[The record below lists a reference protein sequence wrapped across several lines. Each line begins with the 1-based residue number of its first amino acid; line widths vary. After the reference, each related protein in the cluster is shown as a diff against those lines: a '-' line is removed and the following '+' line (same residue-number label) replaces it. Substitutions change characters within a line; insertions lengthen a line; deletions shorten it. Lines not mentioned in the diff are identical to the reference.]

1 MKTETYKMSKPKLND
16 GHYLEIVDRLHVV
29 SSIVDTHLL
38 QHPVCKL
45 EKRVS
50 EKVDDAL
57 IQLFDA
63 YQIAG
68 KLMYDNITK
77 NEMKSLGLIN
87 YEGDCLKAVKENN
100 EILIIDQYGK
110 TVETFNVNQFYEFID
125 GLINVIDS
133 KGKSWNYPSEH
144 RDAKPS
150 AGTIY
155 QFVKDIQ

>member
-1 MKTETYKMSKPKLND
+1 MNKPKLND

-45 EKRVS
+45 EKDVT
-50 EKVDDAL
+50 EKVDAAL
-57 IQLFDA
+57 NLLFEA

-68 KLMYDNITK
+68 KLMYDNLIK

-87 YEGDCLKAVKENN
+87 YEGDCLKAVKENK

-110 TVETFNVNQFYEFID
+110 TVETFDVDQFYEFVD
-125 GLINVIDS
+125 GLINIVDS
-133 KGKSWNYPSEH
+133 KGKSWNFQREAKDARPSY
-144 RDAKPS
+144 S
-150 AGTIY
+150 MIY
-155 QFVKDIQ
+155 KFVKSN